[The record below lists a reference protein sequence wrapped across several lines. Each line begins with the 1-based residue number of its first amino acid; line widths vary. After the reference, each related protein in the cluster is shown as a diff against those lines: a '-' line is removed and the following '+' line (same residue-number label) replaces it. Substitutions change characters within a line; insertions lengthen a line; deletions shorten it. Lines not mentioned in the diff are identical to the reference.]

1 MQALG
6 FIETIGLVAAAEAAD
21 SALKAASVSLIGKQ
35 SVGAGLFTVILTG
48 DVAAVKAA
56 VDAGAESASAVGQ
69 VVASQ
74 VIASPHVDIERV
86 IHEDPRKSGGEGQPA
101 KTPKPAP
108 TPSAKPA
115 QKKKSPGV

>member
-6 FIETIGLVAAAEAAD
+6 FIETVGLVAAAEAAD

-35 SVGAGLFTVILTG
+35 SVGAGLFTIILEG

-74 VIASPHVDIERV
+74 VIARPHDDMERV
-86 IHEDPRKSGGEGQPA
+86 IHGDPRKSGTEGKPA
-101 KTPKPAP
+101 KAPKPAP
-108 TPSAKPA
+108 TPGTKPA